1 MNARELDRFMPQPD
15 VRERHEGLV
24 GAPADIVFDVALHF
38 DLQSI
43 PLVRLIFWLRSK
55 LMGAAPAGHT
65 SPSPQGFIAEMMSL
79 GWGVLAH
86 RQGREIVMGAAVQ
99 PWKADVE
106 FRAIPTEQ
114 FAEFAEPEYVKIAW
128 TLEAQP
134 LGHAM
139 SRFASETRVV
149 ATDAAARA
157 KFLRYWRWARFGIV
171 AIRWLMLPAV
181 RREAERRF
189 RERTRLVAKPS

>member
-1 MNARELDRFMPQPD
+1 
-15 VRERHEGLV
+15 
-24 GAPADIVFDVALHF
+24 
-38 DLQSI
+38 
-43 PLVRLIFWLRSK
+43 
-55 LMGAAPAGHT
+55 MGAAPQRT
-65 SPSPQGFIAEMMSL
+65 PRVPQGFIAETMSL

-106 FRAIPTEQ
+106 FHAIPAEQ
-114 FAEFAEPEYVKIAW
+114 FAEFAEPDLVKIAW
-128 TLEAQP
+128 TLEAEP

-149 ATDAAARA
+149 ATDDAART

-181 RREAERRF
+181 RREAQRRY
-189 RERTRLVAKPS
+189 RERTGLVVKPS

>member
-1 MNARELDRFMPQPD
+1 MNARELDRFMPRPD
-15 VRERHEGLV
+15 VRERHEGLIK
-24 GAPADIVFDVALHF
+24 APADLVFDVAMRF

-43 PLVRLIFWLRSK
+43 PLVRGIFWLRGK
-55 LMGAAPAGHT
+55 VMGAAPERT
-65 SPSPQGFIAEMMSL
+65 PRTPQGFIAETMRL

-99 PWKADVE
+99 PWKADVQ
-106 FRAIPTEQ
+106 FRAIPPEQ
-114 FAEFAEPEYVKIAW
+114 FAEFAQPDLVKIAW
-128 TLEAQP
+128 TLEAEP
-134 LGHAM
+134 LGHEL

-171 AIRWLMLPAV
+171 TIRWLMLPAV

-189 RERTRLVAKPS
+189 RERTGLVARPS

>member
-1 MNARELDRFMPQPD
+1 MNSRELDRFMPRPD
-15 VRERHEGLV
+15 IRERHEGLIE
-24 GAPADIVFDVALHF
+24 APADLVFDVAMHF

-43 PLVRLIFWLRSK
+43 PVVRAIFWLRGK
-55 LMGAAPAGHT
+55 LMGAASSGPRI
-65 SPSPQGFIAEMMSL
+65 PQEFIAEVMGL

-99 PWKADVE
+99 PWKADVR
-106 FRAIPTEQ
+106 FRAIPPEQ
-114 FAEFAEPEYVKIAW
+114 FAEFAEPDLVKIAW
-128 TLEAQP
+128 TLEAEP

-139 SRFASETRVV
+139 SRFASETRAV
-149 ATDAAARA
+149 ATDEAARA
-157 KFLRYWRWARFGIV
+157 RFLRYWRWARFGIV

-189 RERTRLVAKPS
+189 RERTRLVPRPS